1 MINIREQIDKKPW
14 LGWLVAGVLLVIAV
28 FIYVRRS
35 SNADPYSPERM
46 TDMVT
51 IKFTDTGDEIE
62 MPRGR
67 LDKELR
73 GRPDFDPS
81 KGVINPKTGAAT
93 GFPFDK
99 KEWETWLGRIKQEK
113 DEAKAAAPANSP
125 ERGKVVRPSAPA
137 VLPPTTE
144 PAPAPK

>member
-1 MINIREQIDKKPW
+1 
-14 LGWLVAGVLLVIAV
+14 
-28 FIYVRRS
+28 
-35 SNADPYSPERM
+35 M

-51 IKFTDTGDEIE
+51 IKFADTGDEIE
-62 MPRGR
+62 IARGR

-99 KEWETWLGRIKQEK
+99 KEWESWLGRIKQEK
-113 DEAKAAAPANSP
+113 ADAKTATASP
-125 ERGKVVRPSAPA
+125 STPDRGKVVRPEAPA
-137 VLPPTTE
+137 VLPPIPE
-144 PAPAPK
+144 PAPK